1 MIVNLDRLELAV
13 ATLINN
19 AYISRDEFI
28 QAVGGY
34 GILYDAYDSL
44 SGSEKLEL
52 ELADI
57 DQWGMFYMSKVHSV
71 FEPTLNTFK
80 NGQKIGGK

>member
-19 AYISRDEFI
+19 DYISRDEFI

-34 GILYDAYDSL
+34 GILYDAYDS
-44 SGSEKLEL
+44 
-52 ELADI
+52 
-57 DQWGMFYMSKVHSV
+57 
-71 FEPTLNTFK
+71 
-80 NGQKIGGK
+80 